1 MKLLRLHQWLAA
13 PSAPYGLAAFRVL
26 FGLLIAV
33 GNARFVAAGWPE
45 KLYGEPRFF
54 FRFAGFDDVWPV
66 TAEAAVWCHIACV
79 PLGLL
84 IALGLLF
91 RPAVVCFTVLFAWL
105 QLGDVT
111 NYLNHYWLV
120 ILLGFLLCFAPATAC
135 WALDNVLFSRRQRP
149 VARGFLLLLR
159 GQVACVYVFAAIAK
173 IGPDWLMY
181 GQPLGVWLPAKSEL
195 PLVGP
200 LLAMPLTALLLSWGG
215 FLYDATIVPLL
226 LHRRTRAVA
235 YALVLVFHGLTSVF
249 FSIGM
254 FPVIMAVAT
263 TLFFAPDWPRTLWQ
277 RLRRFAGPTP
287 APTTAAVLTS
297 STMRS
302 PWPSTATALFVLYAA
317 VQLAL
322 PLRCFALADNV
333 LWDEVG
339 MRFSWRVMVR
349 EKSGALSY
357 RVTLGPGHHHRV
369 VVVNPH
375 DRLTWRQVNEMVGQP
390 DMILQL
396 AHAIR
401 DDFNT
406 NGFGPVEVRAD
417 STVTLNG
424 RRAARLIDPTVDL
437 ARVDDCV
444 LCRPSFVLPA
454 PTSTPPAP
462 WRAVPR

>member
-1 MKLLRLHQWLAA
+1 MTPLLRLHRFLAA
-13 PSAPYGLAAFRVL
+13 PVDGAGLAAFRVL
-26 FGLLIAV
+26 FGLLIAA
-33 GNARFVAAGWPE
+33 GNARFVASGWPE

-66 TAEAAVWCHIACV
+66 TAEAARACHTAFI

-84 IALGLLF
+84 IAAGLLF
-91 RPAVVCFTVLFAWL
+91 RPAMVAFTVLFAWL

-120 ILLGFLLCFAPATAC
+120 ILLSALLCVSPATAC
-135 WALDNVLFSRRQRP
+135 FAVDNRLFARPQRAVP
-149 VARGFLLLLR
+149 RGVMVLLR
-159 GQVACVYVFAAIAK
+159 AQVACVYVFAAVAK
-173 IGPDWLMY
+173 IGPDWLLY
-181 GQPLGVWLPAKSEL
+181 GQPLGVWLPGKSEL
-195 PLVGP
+195 PVFGP
-200 LLAMPLTALLLSWGG
+200 LLALPWCALLLSWGG

-226 LHRRTRAVA
+226 LWRRTRLLA
-235 YALVLVFHGLTSVF
+235 YALVLVFHGLTSAL

-263 TLFFAPDWPRTLWQ
+263 TVFFDPAWPR
-277 RLRRFAGPTP
+277 RLRRRRSPDSTAAEAP
-287 APTTAAVLTS
+287 APPPPRWPRAATFGLLV
-297 STMRS
+297 
-302 PWPSTATALFVLYAA
+302 VVA

-322 PLRCFALADNV
+322 PLRCFVWSDNV

-349 EKSGALSY
+349 EKSGSLSY
-357 RVTLGPGHHHRV
+357 RVTLGPLHQGRV

-390 DMILQL
+390 DLILQL

-401 DDFNT
+401 DDFNA

-424 RRAARLIDPTVDL
+424 RRAARLIDPDVDL
-437 ARVDDCV
+437 ARERDCFF
-444 LCRPSFVLPA
+444 CRPAFILPA
-454 PTSTPPAP
+454 PTSTPPVP
-462 WRAVPR
+462 WRRLPR